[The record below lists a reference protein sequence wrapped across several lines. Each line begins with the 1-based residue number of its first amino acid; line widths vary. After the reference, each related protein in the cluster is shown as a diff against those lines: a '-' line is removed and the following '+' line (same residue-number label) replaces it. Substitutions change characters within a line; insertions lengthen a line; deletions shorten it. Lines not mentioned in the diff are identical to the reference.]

1 MTKSFPVRPVR
12 SALVL
17 AVFVIACTPSQPPSP
32 EPPAQ
37 ETAQSQAVTDPPGS
51 VLPMQ
56 RLAEP
61 RVPPLPEDERTD
73 EQRALVE
80 KYAPEGDRG
89 NVLATLARV
98 PPLADR
104 VFPFLNYVVSE
115 STLAP
120 RHRALLILRTAWL
133 TQSPNLWATHA
144 SHTGDAGLTDED
156 VLNIARGTSAEWSE
170 LEATLLGFAD
180 ELFRHSAVTDA
191 TWDRL
196 SQELSVHNMMDA
208 VVTVG
213 QMMAMSGLFNSL
225 GIQPDAGTTDR
236 LPTSSVDY
244 QLGVPEPEPLPSAP
258 RVEPVDGDEMRVM
271 RTFRR
276 HPDLNAALFASPSF
290 LLNPE
295 RSRLTPHDRELLI
308 LRMLW
313 NTQSLYDW
321 GKHVGSFGRA
331 PDVGLDPFQIAQGA
345 DAAGWDAND
354 LALIDAANE
363 MYRDTVISDETWDD
377 LSTRYDTHQMMSIA
391 ATAAMYR
398 RNSIMVNA
406 WAVQPLPTDEGLPVL
421 PDR

>member
-1 MTKSFPVRPVR
+1 MTGCSAVRRARFV
-12 SALVL
+12 LVL
-17 AVFVIACTPSQPPSP
+17 AVFAMGCTPAQPPSP

-56 RLAEP
+56 RVAEP
-61 RVPPLPEDERTD
+61 RVPPLPAEEWTD

-80 KYAPEGDRG
+80 KYAPEGDAG
-89 NVLATLARV
+89 NALATLARV

-115 STLAP
+115 STLSP

-144 SHTGDAGLTDED
+144 SHTADAGLSDED
-156 VLNIARGTSAEWSE
+156 VLNIARGQSAGWSE

-180 ELFRHSAVTDA
+180 ELFRHSMVTAA
-191 TWDRL
+191 TWNRL
-196 SQELSVHNMMDA
+196 SQQSSVHNMLDA

-213 QMMAMSGLFNSL
+213 QMTAMSGLFNSL
-225 GIQPDAGTTDR
+225 GIQPDDGTTAR

-244 QLGVPEPEPLPSAP
+244 QLDVPEREPLPTAP
-258 RVEPVDGDEMRVM
+258 RIEPVDGDGMRVM
-271 RTFRR
+271 RTFTR
-276 HPDLNAALFASPSF
+276 HPDMNAALFASPGYM
-290 LLNPE
+290 LNPE
-295 RSRLTPHDRELLI
+295 RSRLTPYERELVI

-321 GKHVGSFGRA
+321 GKHVGTFGRA
-331 PDVGLDPFQIAQGA
+331 PDVGLDPLRIAQGA
-345 DAAGWDAND
+345 DATGWDAND
-354 LALIDAANE
+354 LALINAANE
-363 MYRDTVISDETWDD
+363 MYRDTAISDETWGD
-377 LSTRYDTHQMMSIA
+377 LSTRYDTHQMLSIA

-406 WAVQPLPTDEGLPVL
+406 WAVQPLPTDEGFPVL
-421 PDR
+421 PDN

>member
-1 MTKSFPVRPVR
+1 MTDSLGRR
-12 SALVL
+12 SALLALAL
-17 AVFVIACTPSQPPSP
+17 AVLTMGCAPAQEPSP
-32 EPPAQ
+32 ESPPQ
-37 ETAQSQAVTDPPGS
+37 ELVQSHAVTDPPGS

-56 RLAEP
+56 RVAEP
-61 RVPPLPEDERTD
+61 RVLPVPEDEWTD

-80 KYAPEGDRG
+80 KYAPDGDPG
-89 NVLATLARV
+89 NALTTLIRV

-104 VFPFLNYVVSE
+104 ISPVLNYVVSE
-115 STLAP
+115 STLSP
-120 RHRALLILRTAWL
+120 RQRALLILRTAWL
-133 TQSPNLWATHA
+133 TQSPSLWATHA
-144 SHTGDAGLTDED
+144 GRSGDAGLADED
-156 VLNIARGTSAEWSE
+156 LLNIARGKSAGWSE

-180 ELFRHSAVTDA
+180 ELFRHSALTDA

-196 SQELSVHNMMDA
+196 SQELSVHNMLDG

-213 QMMAMSGLFNSL
+213 QMLAMSGLFNSL
-225 GIQPDAGTTDR
+225 GIQPDAEATAR

-244 QLGVPEPEPLPSAP
+244 QLDVPEREPLPSVT
-258 RVEPVDGDEMRVM
+258 RVEPPEGDEMRVL
-271 RTFRR
+271 RTFQR
-276 HPDLNAALFASPSF
+276 HPDLNAAVFASPGY

-313 NTQSLYDW
+313 NTQALYDW

-331 PDVGLDPFQIAQGA
+331 PELGLDPFQIAQGA
-345 DAAGWDAND
+345 DATDWDAND
-354 LALIDAANE
+354 LALINAANE

-398 RNSIMVNA
+398 RNSVMVNS
-406 WAVQPLPTDEGLPVL
+406 WAVQPLPTDEGFPVL
-421 PDR
+421 DP